1 MAEFI
6 QCFRTAFSDIEK
18 RVTDIQKTENSYLV
32 ERPSDISNEIERY
45 SEYGLNALGKTVGFP
60 YEFLRQ
66 VNDTNPSLAQTVISD
81 RVNNYFANGGSSF
94 FAREFLGKI
103 SGCVSNRYAYF
114 DDHQVIEIIGKSPLA
129 NLEYSHAMVTPERL
143 HLRAI
148 DADAPFKIEGDDS
161 PLYFC
166 YFIDNSM
173 VGIASFKVQLGIY
186 RKVCTNGMIMPIKEF
201 VVCKQV
207 HRGSRDISAEFNETV
222 AFLDEKRNDIKG
234 ILTDLSTAE
243 AKILTMNEEYRIS
256 YLARALTMSKKE
268 ATRVVELFTK
278 TYGGKTKWDMVNAIS
293 EFARDTNNIDRREHL
308 EKLALKVA

>member
-1 MAEFI
+1 MADFI
-6 QCFRTAFSDIEK
+6 QRFSTTFSDIEK
-18 RVTDIQKTENSYLV
+18 RVTEIQKTENSYLV
-32 ERPSDISNEIERY
+32 NCPSGISTDVERY

-60 YEFLRQ
+60 YEFLRR
-66 VNDTNPSLAQTVISD
+66 VNETNPALAQTVIGD
-81 RVNNYFANGGSSF
+81 RLNNYFANDGNSF

-114 DDHQVIEIIGKSPLA
+114 DDHQVIEIIGNSQLA

-148 DADAPFKIEGDDS
+148 DANAPFTIEGDES

-201 VVCKQV
+201 VVCKQI
-207 HRGSRDISAEFNETV
+207 HRGFRDISAEFNETV
-222 AFLDEKRNDIKG
+222 AFLDDKRNEIKN
-234 ILTDLSTAE
+234 IVTDLSTAE
-243 AKILTMNEEYRIS
+243 AKIFSMNEEYRLS
-256 YLARALTMSKKE
+256 YLGRALTMSKKE
-268 ATRVVELFTK
+268 ATKVMELFSN